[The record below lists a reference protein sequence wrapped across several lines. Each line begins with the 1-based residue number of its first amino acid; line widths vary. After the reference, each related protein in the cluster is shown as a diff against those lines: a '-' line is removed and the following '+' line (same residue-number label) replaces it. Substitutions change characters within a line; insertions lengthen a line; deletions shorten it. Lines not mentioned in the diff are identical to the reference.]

1 MSALLRI
8 LAWLLALALVALP
21 VVAVLNGW
29 VGAERWPLSR
39 LQVSGDFKRVPA
51 EQLRQ
56 VLLPYARRGFFA
68 VRLQDAQDAIER
80 LPWVESARVRKRW
93 PDVLEVRVTEHR
105 PFARWGSD
113 RMLSEQGRIFALP
126 RELRGMALPQLAGPD
141 AKAQEVVAL
150 YNASRALFAPAGQQ
164 VDGVAMDARGSWSLQ
179 LGDGVQVVVGRH
191 DARARL
197 ARFARVL
204 PQLVTPEQAPIA
216 RADLRYTNGFTVS
229 RKAVE
234 SGDRGPGTGDRK
246 PSRAAAAPAAR
257 AGTAWLTPRPRTLA
271 TAAPFPVPGPRSPV
285 PHPSLLRSTQS

>member
-1 MSALLRI
+1 MSTLLRI
-8 LAWLLALALVALP
+8 LAWVLALALVALP

-56 VLLPYARRGFFA
+56 VVLPYARRGFFA

-105 PFARWGSD
+105 PFARWGAD

-126 RELRGMALPQLAGPD
+126 SELRGMALPQLAGPD
-141 AKAQEVVAL
+141 AKAQDVVAL
-150 YNASRALFAPAGQQ
+150 YNESRALFAPAGLP
-164 VDGVAMDARGSWSLQ
+164 VNGVAMDARGSWSLQ
-179 LGDGVQVVVGRH
+179 LGEDVQIVVGRD
-191 DARARL
+191 DARTRL

-204 PQLVTPEQAPIA
+204 PQLITPEQAPIA
-216 RADLRYTNGFTVS
+216 RADLRYTNGFTVERRGLEIRDSGSGKKPASQRSASADLPRIPSQPAFTNLQS
-229 RKAVE
+229 RI
-234 SGDRGPGTGDRK
+234 SNPGSKT
-246 PSRAAAAPAAR
+246 
-257 AGTAWLTPRPRTLA
+257 
-271 TAAPFPVPGPRSPV
+271 
-285 PHPSLLRSTQS
+285 

>member
-1 MSALLRI
+1 MSTLLRI
-8 LAWLLALALVALP
+8 LAWVLALALVALP

-56 VLLPYARRGFFA
+56 VVLPYARRGFFA

-105 PFARWGSD
+105 PFARWGAD

-126 RELRGMALPQLAGPD
+126 SELRGMALPQLAGPD
-141 AKAQEVVAL
+141 AKAQDVVAL
-150 YNASRALFAPAGQQ
+150 YNESRALFAPAGLP
-164 VDGVAMDARGSWSLQ
+164 VNGVAMDARGSWSLQ
-179 LGDGVQVVVGRH
+179 LGEDVQIVVGRD
-191 DARARL
+191 DARTRL

-216 RADLRYTNGFTVS
+216 RADLRYTNGFTVERRGSEIRDSGSGKKPASQRSASVDLPRIPSQPAFTNLKS
-229 RKAVE
+229 RI
-234 SGDRGPGTGDRK
+234 SNPGSKT
-246 PSRAAAAPAAR
+246 
-257 AGTAWLTPRPRTLA
+257 
-271 TAAPFPVPGPRSPV
+271 
-285 PHPSLLRSTQS
+285 